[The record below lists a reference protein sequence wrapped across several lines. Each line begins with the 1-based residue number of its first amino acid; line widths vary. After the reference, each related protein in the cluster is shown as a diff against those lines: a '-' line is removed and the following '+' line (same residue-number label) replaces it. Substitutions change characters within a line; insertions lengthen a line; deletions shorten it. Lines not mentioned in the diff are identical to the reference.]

1 MAFETTSSAP
11 SATPAAPPASP
22 IRGRV
27 LLVSALL
34 VLANA
39 AAWMW
44 ALAAFHRHPL
54 LLGTALLAYSFG
66 LRHALDADHIA
77 AIDNVTRKL
86 MQQGR
91 RPISVGLF
99 FSLGHSTI
107 VFALSL
113 LIAATSMTIK
123 NHFESLASI
132 GSVIGTSVS
141 VLFLFAIALANMIV
155 LLSVYKMFRR
165 VRRGEQLSD
174 ENLNAVLS
182 GRGFFA
188 RIFRGLFQMIK
199 HGWQM
204 YLVGFLFGLGFDTA
218 TEIGL
223 LGISAAGA
231 TQGLSMWAILIF
243 PTLFAAGMALVDF
256 TVNILMLSAYG
267 WAYVKPV
274 RKLYYN
280 MTITLLSVLVALLVG
295 GIELLGLI
303 GAHLNLHGWIWDSV
317 GALNEHSGLV
327 GLLIIGI
334 FAASWCGSLLFFKLG
349 RYDERR

>member
-1 MAFETTSSAP
+1 MPAKPTTATSA
-11 SATPAAPPASP
+11 PAAPPSRQPLGAG

-27 LLVSALL
+27 LGVSALL

-44 ALAAFHRHPL
+44 ALFAFHRHPL

-91 RPISVGLF
+91 RPVSVGLF
-99 FSLGHSTI
+99 FSMGHSTI

-123 NHFESLASI
+123 SHFESFTAI
-132 GSVIGTSVS
+132 GGMIGTSVS
-141 VLFLFAIALANMIV
+141 VLFLFAIALANMLV
-155 LLSVYKMFRR
+155 LFSVYKMFRR

-280 MTITLLSVLVALLVG
+280 MMITLLSVLVALLVG
-295 GIELLGLI
+295 GVELLGLI
-303 GAHLNLHGWIWDSV
+303 SGRLELHGWLWDAV
-317 GALNEHSGLV
+317 GALNEHSGIV
-327 GLLIIGI
+327 GLTIIGI
-334 FAASWCGSLLFFKLG
+334 FAASWCASLLFFKMKKL
-349 RYDERR
+349 